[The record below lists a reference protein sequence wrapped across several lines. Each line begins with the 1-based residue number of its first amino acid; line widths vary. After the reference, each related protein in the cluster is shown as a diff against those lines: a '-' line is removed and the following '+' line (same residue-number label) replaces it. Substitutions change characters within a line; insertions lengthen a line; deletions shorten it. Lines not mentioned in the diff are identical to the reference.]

1 MTTPIRKSAI
11 TPILVAAI
19 RERYQLD
26 WHGIH
31 GVSHWARVR
40 VNGLRLAAR
49 TGADHRVVELF
60 AFLHDCCR
68 VDDGYDRGHGWRA
81 ARFATSLLGTHIFL
95 PDHQFD
101 LLLQAC
107 GGHTGG
113 DGHPN
118 VTVQTC
124 WDADRLDLGRVGIV
138 PDPLRLYTDAARER
152 RMIEWAYQRSLRR
165 CIRTGARSRSLIDAT
180 QSAMQP

>member
-1 MTTPIRKSAI
+1 MTSNNRKSAI
-11 TPILVAAI
+11 TPALIAVI
-19 RERYQLD
+19 RDRYQLD

-40 VNGLRLAAR
+40 LNGLKLSAR
-49 TGADHRVVELF
+49 TGAIPEIVELF
-60 AFLHDCCR
+60 AFLHDSCR
-68 VDDGYDRGHGWRA
+68 VDDGFDREHGWRA

-95 PDHQFD
+95 PDRQFD

-107 GGHTGG
+107 GGHTVS
-113 DGHPN
+113 DPHHN

-138 PDPLRLYTDAARER
+138 PDPMRLCTAAAQDQA
-152 RMIEWAYQRSLRR
+152 MIEWAYRRS
-165 CIRTGARSRSLIDAT
+165 IDHGNRTGLAPDLV
-180 QSAMQP
+180 P

>member
-1 MTTPIRKSAI
+1 MSNRRHQPVLTRA
-11 TPILVAAI
+11 LVAAI

-49 TGADHRVVELF
+49 TGASPQVVELF
-60 AFLHDCCR
+60 AFLHDACR
-68 VDDGYDRGHGWRA
+68 VDDGHDREHGWRA

-95 PDHQFD
+95 PDREFD

-107 GGHTGG
+107 GSHTGG
-113 DGHPN
+113 QHHRDI
-118 VTVQTC
+118 TVETC
-124 WDADRLDLGRVGIV
+124 WDADRLDLGRVGIM
-138 PDPLRLYTDAARER
+138 PDPLRLCTAAAKEHAI
-152 RMIEWAYQRSLRR
+152 IEWAYRRS
-165 CIRTGARSRSLIDAT
+165 TAG
-180 QSAMQP
+180 PG

>member
-1 MTTPIRKSAI
+1 MTSPDRKSPI
-11 TPILVAAI
+11 TPALIAAI

-26 WHGIH
+26 WYGIH

-40 VNGLRLAAR
+40 LNGLKLATR
-49 TGADHRVVELF
+49 TGAHTQVVELF
-60 AFLHDCCR
+60 AFLHDSCR
-68 VDDGYDRGHGWRA
+68 VNDGYDREHGWRA

-95 PDHQFD
+95 PDREFE

-107 GGHTGG
+107 GEHTFGE
-113 DGHPN
+113 HHHN

-138 PDPLRLYTDAARER
+138 PDPLRLCTAAAQNPK
-152 RMIEWAYQRSLRR
+152 MIEWSYRRS
-165 CIRTGARSRSLIDAT
+165 IRHKI
-180 QSAMQP
+180 